1 MRTLTRISGRR
12 RVGYTAAAAAM
23 AAALGVVFVT
33 VDLTT
38 GASTA
43 KADAAAPPAQEQ
55 LTTGFI
61 DKSSSD
67 YFRIDLD
74 NTSADNGRFVI
85 AIPGV
90 GLAWAHGTATVTPHS
105 PTSTTLSFDGPGYL
119 AADAVL
125 DTEFGVNYRPQGTIQ
140 DVPVKL
146 RGEVDSRHGTGSIN
160 VWVDGTHYHLSAAP
174 AVAGAEP
181 VAAKL
186 AASLKSQDWDA
197 VYALADDSLRADMS
211 RTEFVSW
218 IQGELGSGHVDDV
231 TITGETTY
239 STTSTGISYAHVPVH
254 EAVTVAGQSKSADAT
269 LVLIYDKGSWRWLTT
284 Q

>member
-12 RVGYTAAAAAM
+12 RVGYTVAAAATVV
-23 AAALGVVFVT
+23 ALGVVSVAA
-33 VDLTT
+33 DLTT
-38 GASTA
+38 SASTS
-43 KADAAAPPAQEQ
+43 KADAAAPPAYEQ
-55 LTTGFI
+55 LTSGFL

-74 NTSADNGRFVI
+74 KTSADYGHFVI

-90 GLAWAHGTATVTPHS
+90 GLAWAHGTATVSPHS

-125 DTEFGVNYRPQGTIQ
+125 DTEFGVNYRPQGDIK

-146 RGEVDSRHGTGSIN
+146 RGEIDGRHGTGSIN
-160 VWVDGTHYHLSAAP
+160 VWIDGTQYHLSAAP
-174 AVAGAEP
+174 AVGGADP
-181 VAAKL
+181 VAAQL
-186 AASLKSQDWDA
+186 AASLVGQDWKA

-211 RTEFVSW
+211 QTEFVTW

-231 TITGETTY
+231 TITGDITY
-239 STTSTGISYAHVPVH
+239 TTTSTGISYAQVPVH
-254 EAVTVAGQSKSADAT
+254 EAVTVDGQSKSADAT
-269 LVLIYDKGSWRWLTT
+269 LVLIHDQGSWRWLTT
-284 Q
+284 K